1 MTNVDAFLAA
11 IAGTESGGDYEAYN
25 EKTGARG
32 KYQFIPSTYAE
43 YADDPDD
50 WSPEQQELAA
60 HRMAAEYIEKYGY
73 RNAAIAWQ
81 GGEGAIGH
89 EDWSDGNM
97 TTGEYADAT
106 MARLQAIMAGDVI
119 DNFVTPSG
127 AYGMTHP
134 WSRPNIPEA
143 QKVYTFWEEFYN
155 KFNNQ
160 FQDNGAVSAVR
171 TAWSSFVNSDS
182 MAQGALGA
190 FGINDYTPSQEDIA
204 LVQKGLE
211 GTLLLRTLYCQKQQT
226 ERCF

>member
-1 MTNVDAFLAA
+1 MDNVDAFLAA
-11 IAGTESGGDYEAYN
+11 ISGTESGGDYEAYN
-25 EKTGARG
+25 AKTGARG

-106 MARLQAIMAGDVI
+106 MARLQAIMGGDAL
-119 DNFVTPSG
+119 DKLGNYAG
-127 AYGMTHP
+127 AYGAKHP
-134 WSRPNIPEA
+134 GVRPNDPE
-143 QKVYTFWEEFYN
+143 QTPVYSFW
-155 KFNNQ
+155 
-160 FQDNGAVSAVR
+160 DNFI
-171 TAWSSFVNSDS
+171 TNS
-182 MAQGALGA
+182 
-190 FGINDYTPSQEDIA
+190 
-204 LVQKGLE
+204 
-211 GTLLLRTLYCQKQQT
+211 
-226 ERCF
+226 